1 MNEISMKI
9 NADELI
15 RLALKEDVTSG
26 DISTDAVLKEFK
38 EGTVDLICKQDALAP
53 MLDGMKRRKLG
64 EVIARLK
71 KI

>member
-38 EGTVDLICKQDALAP
+38 EGTVDLICKQDGIVCGLQCLSAFL
-53 MLDGMKRRKLG
+53 RF
-64 EVIARLK
+64 
-71 KI
+71 